1 MLQEKN
7 PEMTENELITPAPK
21 RVLAIQAHPDDI
33 EFGQAGTIAKWAR
46 EGAEIVY
53 CSVTSG
59 DKGSADPEMTGEKL
73 SATRE
78 EEQRKACE
86 ILGVKDVIFLRY
98 KDATLVADLDLRLAL
113 TRVMRQVKPDV
124 VLSFDPTARILQN
137 SYINHPDHIATGEAT
152 LAAVFPSVRDRMTF
166 PELLAEGLEPHK
178 VPHVYLYA
186 SDQPNTWIDVT
197 DTMDLR
203 LEALKAH
210 ASQLGDQ
217 DPTEWIREWARE
229 TAKTNPNRESATEY
243 MEAFRYIRLD

>member
-1 MLQEKN
+1 
-7 PEMTENELITPAPK
+7 MTQNELITPAPK

-33 EFGQAGTIAKWAR
+33 EFGQAGTIAKWVR
-46 EGAEIVY
+46 EGAEVIY

-59 DKGSADPEMTGEKL
+59 DKGSPDPEMVGERL
-73 SATRE
+73 VELRE
-78 EEQRKACE
+78 AEQRKAGE
-86 ILGVKDVIFLRY
+86 ILGLKDVIFLGY

-124 VLSFDPTARILQN
+124 VLSFDPSARILQN

-152 LAAVFPSVRDRMTF
+152 LAAVFPSVRDRLTF

-186 SDQPNTWIDVT
+186 SDQPNTWIDIT
-197 DTMDLR
+197 DTIDQKI
-203 LEALKAH
+203 EALKAH
-210 ASQLGDQ
+210 VSQLNGE
-217 DPTEWIREWARE
+217 DPTEWMHQWARE
-229 TAKTNPNRESATEY
+229 TAKSNPNRESATEY

>member
-1 MLQEKN
+1 
-7 PEMTENELITPAPK
+7 MTQNELITPAPK

-33 EFGQAGTIAKWAR
+33 EFGQAGTIAKWVR
-46 EGAEIVY
+46 EGAEVIY

-59 DKGSADPEMTGEKL
+59 DKGSPDPEMTGERL
-73 SATRE
+73 VATRE
-78 EEQRKACE
+78 AEQRQAGE
-86 ILGVKDVIFLRY
+86 ILGLKDVIFLGY

-124 VLSFDPTARILQN
+124 VLSFDPSARILQN
-137 SYINHPDHIATGEAT
+137 SYINHPDHIATGEAS

-186 SDQPNTWIDVT
+186 SDQPNTWIDIT
-197 DTMDLR
+197 DTIDQKI
-203 LEALKAH
+203 EALKAH
-210 ASQLGDQ
+210 VSQLNGE
-217 DPTEWIREWARE
+217 DPTEWMRQWARE
-229 TAKTNPNRESATEY
+229 TAKSNPNRESATEY